1 MDEEHSPVVRG
12 LVEAILLEEDASST
26 EVRERLDATA
36 AVLDHKIRAMPR
48 FMALG
53 MAVLLWV
60 FDWYG
65 VLRAGRRFQGQ
76 AHAARCK
83 RVGEWSAAPVGPLRD
98 FVEFFR
104 RMGTFVWFSLEAEE

>member
-1 MDEEHSPVVRG
+1 
-12 LVEAILLEEDASST
+12 
-26 EVRERLDATA
+26 
-36 AVLDHKIRAMPR
+36 MPR

-65 VLRAGRRFQGQ
+65 LLRAGRRFRSQ
-76 AHAARCK
+76 ALEARRK
-83 RVGEWSAAPVGPLRD
+83 RVGEWAGAPLGPMRD

-104 RMGTFVWFSLEAEE
+104 RMGTFVWFSLEAEQ

>member
-1 MDEEHSPVVRG
+1 MDAEHSPVVRG
-12 LVEAILLEEDASST
+12 LVEAVLLEEGST
-26 EVRERLDATA
+26 SEQTARRVDATA
-36 AVLDHKIRAMPR
+36 AVLDRKIRAMPR

-65 VLRAGRRFQGQ
+65 VLRAGRRFRSQ
-76 AHAARCK
+76 AHAARRR
-83 RVGEWSAAPVGPLRD
+83 RVGEWAGAPLGPMRD

-104 RMGTFVWFSLEAEE
+104 RMGTFVWFSLEAAE

>member
-1 MDEEHSPVVRG
+1 MSAEFSPVVRG
-12 LVEAILLEEDASST
+12 LVEAGLLEQEADDGV
-26 EVRERLDATA
+26 VRARVEQTS
-36 AVLDHKIRAMPR
+36 AVLDRKIRAMPR

-65 VLRAGRRFQGQ
+65 VLRSGRRFRAQP
-76 AHAARCK
+76 HAARCL
-83 RVGEWSAAPVGPLRD
+83 RVGEWAASPIGPMRD

-104 RMGTFVWFSLEAEE
+104 RMGTFVWFSLEAEQ

>member
-1 MDEEHSPVVRG
+1 MAAQRSPVVRG
-12 LVEAILLEEDASST
+12 LVDAVLLDGPAEDAADLQ
-26 EVRERLDATA
+26 RLDQTAT
-36 AVLDHKIRAMPR
+36 VLDHKIRAMPR

-65 VLRAGRRFQGQ
+65 LLRAGRRFRSQTLDCQ
-76 AHAARCK
+76 QM
-83 RVGEWSAAPVGPLRD
+83 RVGEWARAPIGPMRD

-104 RMGTFVWFSLEAEE
+104 RMGTFVWFSLEAKQ

>member
-1 MDEEHSPVVRG
+1 MASEHSPVIRG
-12 LVEAILLEEDASST
+12 LVEAVLLEQPAEAGA
-26 EVRERLDATA
+26 VAERLDQTA
-36 AVLDHKIRAMPR
+36 VILDQKIRAMPR

-65 VLRAGRRFQGQ
+65 LLRGGRRFRSQ
-76 AHAARCK
+76 ALEARRK
-83 RVGEWSAAPVGPLRD
+83 RVGEWAGAPLGPMRD

-104 RMGTFVWFSLEAEE
+104 RMGTFVWFSLEAEQ